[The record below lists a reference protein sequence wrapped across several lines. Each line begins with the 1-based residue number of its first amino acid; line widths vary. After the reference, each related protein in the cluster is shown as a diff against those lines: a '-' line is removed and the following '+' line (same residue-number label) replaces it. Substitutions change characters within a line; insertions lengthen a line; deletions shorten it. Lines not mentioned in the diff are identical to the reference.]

1 MKRLL
6 CGLMVA
12 LVALSAFA
20 AGGRQEASTDET
32 IVLKFG
38 HQDAMDRLLHI
49 FSQKW
54 ADDVLEKS
62 DGRIVIEIYP
72 AGQLGSLREMM
83 EAVELGTLDITHGDI
98 SMLST
103 VLPEFGLLALPF
115 IIQDYDHAEAVIDG
129 EIGET
134 LNRRLAAERN
144 MRPLGWYWNGFRNF
158 ATKTPITRVAD
169 ARGIKMRSPEARIYM
184 DTFSMLGMS
193 PTPIPWG
200 DVYTALA
207 SGVVDAAETIPEAIY
222 SLDFYRYAP
231 YVTNSRHMF
240 SVVGPMINEQVWQS
254 LSAADQRLLMDSL
267 EDIVHDQRVAAIEQ
281 ESEFYRLLIDAG
293 ATITEFENPQELIDL
308 FTPYWSDY
316 AANAN
321 SEDMLQQIMAKAN

>member
-20 AGGRQEASTDET
+20 AGGRQAASTDET
-32 IVLKFG
+32 IVLKYG
-38 HQDAMDRLLHI
+38 HQNAMDNLVHI
-49 FSQKW
+49 YSEKW
-54 ADDVLEKS
+54 AADVLEKS
-62 DGRIVIEIYP
+62 GGRIVIEIYP
-72 AGQLGSLREMM
+72 ASQLGNLREMM
-83 EAVELGTLDITHGDI
+83 EAVELGTLDITLGDT

-115 IIQDYDHAEAVIDG
+115 IFRDYDHAEAVIDG
-129 EIGET
+129 DVGET

-144 MRPLGWYWNGFRNF
+144 MRPLGWFWNGFRNF

-200 DVYTALA
+200 EVYTALA
-207 SGVVDAAETIPEAIY
+207 SGVVDAAESGPEHIY
-222 SLDFYRYAP
+222 KQDFYRHAP
-231 YVTNSRHMF
+231 YVTNSRHIF
-240 SVVGPMINEQVWQS
+240 SVVGPMVNEQVWQS

-267 EDIVHDQRVAAIEQ
+267 EDIVRDQRVAAIDE
-281 ESEFYRLLIDAG
+281 EGEYYRLLIDAG

-316 AANAN
+316 AANSN
-321 SEDMLQQIMAKAN
+321 SKDLLQQLMAKAN